1 MGKGSACQPV
11 PGRPMVV
18 CLQNIMSNR
27 DLAQLAR
34 YPRRYALVLHT
45 VASVIVLGM
54 CWRLQTP
61 LQMTLWPMACSF
73 LAYFTCMYS
82 PLSRKGRVC
91 NVPPYTDSI
100 DNTAYNNVVLGLQH
114 KDAAVMYLLALR
126 QKARHCLPDCPGAA
140 L

>member
-1 MGKGSACQPV
+1 
-11 PGRPMVV
+11 MVL
-18 CLQNIMSNR
+18 CLQTSCLIKSWPS
-27 DLAQLAR
+27 LPR
-34 YPRRYALVLHT
+34 YPRRFALVLHT

-73 LAYFTCMYS
+73 EAYFTCMYS

-91 NVPPYTDSI
+91 NVPPYADSI

-114 KDAAVMYLLALR
+114 EDAAVMYLLALR